1 MIVVVKKRWKREI
14 MQKNFQGLVR
24 EKEKS
29 QILLEFRVQVARI
42 MKEKKKNEII
52 DI

>member
-1 MIVVVKKRWKREI
+1 

-24 EKEKS
+24 EKEES
-29 QILLEFRVQVARI
+29 QIMLEFRVQVARI
-42 MKEKKKNEII
+42 MKEKMKSEII

>member
-1 MIVVVKKRWKREI
+1 MIVVVKKKREI

-24 EKEKS
+24 EKEES